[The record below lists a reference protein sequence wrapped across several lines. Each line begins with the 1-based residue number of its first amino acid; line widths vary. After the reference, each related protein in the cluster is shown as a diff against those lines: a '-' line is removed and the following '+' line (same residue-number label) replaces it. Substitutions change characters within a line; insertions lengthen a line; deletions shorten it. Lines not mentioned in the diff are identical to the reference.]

1 MALPHVPTDSSLTAV
16 FTLVLW
22 IACLAVG
29 AFGLLLPYPRPTPP
43 KPAAAPVQAELLKVD
58 LTPEPAP
65 PPSPATPPP
74 PPPAALAPPP
84 LATAAPPPQAPPLVA
99 VAAPSPS
106 VAFAL
111 PIEAPA
117 RIVELKAAA
126 FTRPAPTPVVAP
138 PSVPVA
144 ISTAPA
150 STTPA
155 STAPVAPAPPVAPP
169 VQSLT
174 FGEGDGRQPAPR
186 YPLQAR
192 RAGQEGTVVIRLAV
206 GTDGRVLS
214 AQPSSPSPWDLL
226 NREAVRVVLEQWR
239 FPSGPPRLYE
249 VAMRF
254 EIRK

>member
-1 MALPHVPTDSSLTAV
+1 M

-22 IACLAVG
+22 TGCLVVG
-29 AFGLLLPYPRPTPP
+29 ALGLLLPYPRPTVP
-43 KPAAAPVQAELLKVD
+43 KPATAPVQAELLKVD
-58 LTPEPAP
+58 LAPEPVP
-65 PPSPATPPP
+65 PPSPDTPPP
-74 PPPAALAPPP
+74 PPPAAFTPPP

-126 FTRPAPTPVVAP
+126 FTRPAPAPVIAP
-138 PSVPVA
+138 PSAPVA
-144 ISTAPA
+144 T

-155 STAPVAPAPPVAPP
+155 VTAPAAPAPPVAPP

-174 FGEGDGRQPAPR
+174 FGEGEGRQPAPR

-206 GTDGRVLS
+206 GSDGRVLS